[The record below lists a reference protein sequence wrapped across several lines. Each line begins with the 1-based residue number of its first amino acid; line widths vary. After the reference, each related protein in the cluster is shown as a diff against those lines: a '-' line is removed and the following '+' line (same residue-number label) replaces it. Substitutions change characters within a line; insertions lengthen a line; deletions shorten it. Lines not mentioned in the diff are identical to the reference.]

1 MVQTTAQSII
11 TIIAFTAAVWLTRY
25 LPFIIFPEH
34 KEPPLIV
41 QYLGKALPYASIG
54 MIVVYCLKGVTFTA
68 PPYGIPEFLAIAI
81 VALLQWFKNNSMLSI
96 GVGTVF
102 YMFLVQ
108 VVF

>member
-1 MVQTTAQSII
+1 MQTSAQSII
-11 TIIAFTAAVWLTRY
+11 TIIAFTVAVWLTRY

-34 KEPPLIV
+34 KEPPLVV

-54 MIVVYCLKGVTFTA
+54 MIVVYCLKGISFTTS
-68 PPYGIPEFLAIAI
+68 PYGIPEFLAITV
-81 VALLQWFKNNSMLSI
+81 VALLQWFKNSPMLSI
-96 GVGTVF
+96 GAGTIF